1 MAAAPTF
8 TVGPRAL
15 LAGDG
20 GLLMAAACAVLAPL
34 AFLNEGATVPLMG
47 VGLLAPMLAWM
58 LHGRL
63 VDGTATL
70 GAVLGVV
77 AGAAIA
83 VALLLLSAL
92 VGEITNAPVVGQM
105 AGVAVVA
112 AYLAVVAWLDV
123 DALRDLSPKRREH
136 SWLDVARLVATMAIV
151 AYLVGVYAWAT
162 ASPEH
167 DYVGA
172 ILSLM
177 GCGIVG
183 AAVVTVSDLT
193 VRRHERRSHGH
204 LISGV

>member
-1 MAAAPTF
+1 MATARTF
-8 TVGPRAL
+8 KVGPRAL

-20 GLLMAAACAVLAPL
+20 GLLMAGACAVLAPL
-34 AFLNEGATVPLMG
+34 AYLSEDATIPLML
-47 VGLLAPMLAWM
+47 VGLLAPMLAWW

-70 GAVLGVV
+70 GAVVGVV

-83 VALLLLSAL
+83 VALLLLGAL
-92 VGEITNAPVVGQM
+92 VQITNAPVVRQI
-105 AGVAVVA
+105 AVVAVVA
-112 AYLAVVAWLDV
+112 VYLAVVAWLDV
-123 DALRDLSPKRREH
+123 DALRDLSPRRREH
-136 SWLDVARLVATMAIV
+136 AWLDVARLVATVAIV

-183 AAVVTVSDLT
+183 AAVVTVADVL

-204 LISGV
+204 LIPGA

>member
-1 MAAAPTF
+1 MATARTF
-8 TVGPRAL
+8 KVGPRAL

-20 GLLMAAACAVLAPL
+20 GLLMAGACAALAPL
-34 AFLNEGATVPLMG
+34 AYLNEGATIPLML
-47 VGLLAPMLAWM
+47 VGLLAPMLAWW

-77 AGAAIA
+77 AGAAIT
-83 VALLLLSAL
+83 VALLLLGAL
-92 VGEITNAPVVGQM
+92 VQITNTPVVRQI
-105 AGVAVVA
+105 AVVAVVA
-112 AYLAVVAWLDV
+112 VYLAVVAWLDV
-123 DALRDLSPKRREH
+123 DALRDLSPRRREH
-136 SWLDVARLVATMAIV
+136 AWLDVARLVATVAIV

-183 AAVVTVSDLT
+183 AAVVTVADVL

-204 LISGV
+204 LIPGA

>member
-1 MAAAPTF
+1 MATARTF
-8 TVGPRAL
+8 KVGPRAL

-20 GLLMAAACAVLAPL
+20 GLLMAGACAVLAPL
-34 AFLNEGATVPLMG
+34 AYLSEDATFLLVA
-47 VGLLAPMLAWM
+47 VGLLAPMLAWW

-83 VALLLLSAL
+83 VALLLLGAL
-92 VGEITNAPVVGQM
+92 VKEITNAPVVGQI
-105 AGVAVVA
+105 AGAVVVA

-123 DALRDLSPKRREH
+123 DALRDLSPRRREH
-136 SWLDVARLVATMAIV
+136 AWLDVARLVATVAIV

-183 AAVVTVSDLT
+183 AAVVMGADLL
-193 VRRHERRSHGH
+193 VRSRERRSRRH
-204 LISGV
+204 LVSGA